1 MFRWSGKWSHCIAS
15 LVSCDVSIKTIN
27 DKSGLSLVFTT
38 CLTSTILY
46 ASLYMY
52 SCQEMCL
59 LSSHLRTHYVFV
71 PNRSLTRNTTRPGT
85 ASLGETLAA
94 TWLMRPSISFT
105 STWVRWPFC
114 CSSPAEGTH
123 SLHISWPY
131 IQYWLTRQRHLS
143 FLGKG
148 PLPFSVLLS
157 TLLSLRIKKTKTKR
171 GHVKEMKHLYLF
183 LSCYIR
189 HVIFLIKA

>member
-1 MFRWSGKWSHCIAS
+1 MTLWTEFYI
-15 LVSCDVSIKTIN
+15 
-27 DKSGLSLVFTT
+27 F
-38 CLTSTILY
+38 LY
-46 ASLYMY
+46 SNIIENFSKISWVGSWVKSLYLVLAWKGDAYMY
-52 SCQEMCL
+52 AL
-59 LSSHLRTHYVFV
+59 LNVYCTIMLGNVFLHTSQHVWWTQCVFV
-71 PNRSLTRNTTRPGT
+71 PHRSLTRNTTQPGT

-94 TWLMRPSISFT
+94 TWPMRPSISFT

-114 CSSPAEGTH
+114 CSSLADGMH
-123 SLHISWPY
+123 FLNISWSY

-157 TLLSLRIKKTKTKR
+157 TLLFLRIKKKR

-189 HVIFLIKA
+189 HVIF

>member
-1 MFRWSGKWSHCIAS
+1 MTNVVCHLFLFFNINYTICFIRQWILARRC
-15 LVSCDVSIKTIN
+15 VSVLHTYEHIQWT
-27 DKSGLSLVFTT
+27 
-38 CLTSTILY
+38 
-46 ASLYMY
+46 
-52 SCQEMCL
+52 Q
-59 LSSHLRTHYVFV
+59 YVFV
-71 PNRSLTRNTTRPGT
+71 PHRSLTRNITRPGT
-85 ASLGETLAA
+85 ASLGGTSAA

-123 SLHISWPY
+123 SLHISWPH

-157 TLLSLRIKKTKTKR
+157 TLLSLRIKKNNNKKTWP
-171 GHVKEMKHLYLF
+171 
-183 LSCYIR
+183 C
-189 HVIFLIKA
+189 